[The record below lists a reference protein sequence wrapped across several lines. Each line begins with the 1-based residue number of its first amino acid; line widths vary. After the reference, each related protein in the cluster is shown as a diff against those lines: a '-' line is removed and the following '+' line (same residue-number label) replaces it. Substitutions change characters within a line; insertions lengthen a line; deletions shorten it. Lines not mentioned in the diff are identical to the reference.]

1 MPALPSHRGARRAG
15 RVPRPL
21 PLVSD
26 ARTNRKRSSVTQ
38 DFPSLLRDI
47 LQRIGRLP
55 PGGVQAGKSHC
66 QACSNPLQTARGRSR
81 RVYTLQL
88 FGMRRRPREA
98 SLRNPREFG
107 TPGACRHKA
116 ASQAVRHSPP
126 RGISC
131 GLTKSHLGKGAWGA
145 RPHPP
150 HGAGAS
156 ILRLCRTA
164 PALGSLVT
172 VPHTKA
178 FPASTRGAFSRGDF
192 PQIKP
197 PRGATRYPPD
207 PKKPT
212 APRCPTHPCC
222 TGWSC
227 RITWVLVSSGFSP
240 SLPSL
245 GTTTTSPTGTLT
257 SAFAISHM
265 KPGGGG
271 GGPGRCGGQAE
282 AGLKRGS

>member
-1 MPALPSHRGARRAG
+1 M
-15 RVPRPL
+15 
-21 PLVSD
+21 
-26 ARTNRKRSSVTQ
+26 
-38 DFPSLLRDI
+38 
-47 LQRIGRLP
+47 
-55 PGGVQAGKSHC
+55 
-66 QACSNPLQTARGRSR
+66 
-81 RVYTLQL
+81 
-88 FGMRRRPREA
+88 
-98 SLRNPREFG
+98 
-107 TPGACRHKA
+107 
-116 ASQAVRHSPP
+116 RHSPP

-131 GLTKSHLGKGAWGA
+131 GLTKSHPGKGAWGA

-150 HGAGAS
+150 HDAGAS

-197 PRGATRYPPD
+197 PRGATRHPPD

-271 GGPGRCGGQAE
+271 GGGGPGRCGGQAE